1 MIRSFENH
9 RPVIAS
15 SAFISEAAYVV
26 GNVQIGEYSSVWP
39 GAVVRGD
46 YAGIVI
52 GSYVHIEDNAVVHC
66 GVPLV
71 MGDNIICGHG
81 AVVHCAK
88 VGSNVLIG
96 SHATMLDGVEIGD
109 YCIIAAGSL
118 VAPGTRIPSG
128 VMVMG
133 IPAEIK
139 GRLTDAQMERLKTG
153 GRGYAEYAQKH
164 KREGLGDNV
173 G

>member
-1 MIRSFENH
+1 MPR
-9 RPVIAS
+9 IAS

-26 GNVQIGEYSSVWP
+26 GNVEIGEYSSVWP
-39 GAVVRGD
+39 GAVIRGD

-96 SHATMLDGVEIGD
+96 SHATLLDGVEIGD
-109 YCIIAAGSL
+109 YCMIAAGAL
-118 VAPGTRIPSG
+118 VAPGTKIPEGS
-128 VMVMG
+128 MVMG
-133 IPAEIK
+133 IPAEVK
-139 GRLTDAQMERLKTG
+139 GPLTEAQVGRLKVGAI
-153 GRGYAEYAQKH
+153 GYAEYAQKH
-164 KREGLGDNV
+164 KRSGLTSS
-173 G
+173 

>member
-1 MIRSFENH
+1 MIRSFENKT
-9 RPVIAS
+9 PKIAA

-26 GNVQIGEYSSVWP
+26 GDIVIGEYSSVWP
-39 GAVVRGD
+39 GAVIRGD
-46 YAGIVI
+46 YASVVI

-66 GVPLV
+66 GKPLV

-96 SHATMLDGVEIGD
+96 SHATLLDGAEVGD

-118 VAPGTRIPSG
+118 IAPGTRVPNGS
-128 VMVMG
+128 MVMG
-133 IPAEIK
+133 VPAVIK
-139 GRLTDAQMERLKTG
+139 GQLTETQMQRLKKG
-153 GRGYAEYAQKH
+153 GLGYAEYAQRH
-164 KREGLGDNV
+164 KRLGLGDRV
-173 G
+173 

>member
-1 MIRSFENH
+1 MIRSFEDKT
-9 RPVIAS
+9 PEIAAT
-15 SAFISEAAYVV
+15 AFISEAAYVV
-26 GNVQIGEYSSVWP
+26 GNIVIGEYSSVWP

-66 GVPLV
+66 GQPLV

-96 SHATMLDGVEIGD
+96 SHATLLDGAEIGD
-109 YCIIAAGSL
+109 YCMIAAGSL
-118 VAPGTRIPSG
+118 VAPGTKVPDGS
-128 VMVMG
+128 MVMG
-133 IPAEIK
+133 VPAVVK
-139 GRLTDAQMERLKTG
+139 GPLTDAQRQRLEMG
-153 GRGYAEYAQKH
+153 AIGYADCAQKH
-164 KREGLGDNV
+164 KRQGLGDRI
-173 G
+173 